1 MSQTN
6 HQPILMTATLFL
18 ILVPL
23 VLLLVLRRKRESLTE
38 K

>member
-1 MSQTN
+1 SC
-6 HQPILMTATLFL
+6 PDDMTATLFL